1 MISHFLRKLLAEH
14 SVGLEQ
20 QHQNQQSKGEGVAE
34 DSDRVIRLDQR
45 FTDTDYIRAEDSP
58 GDRADAAEDRGNK
71 GLESGHGADGR
82 ADLTVIAEV
91 KN

>member
-45 FTDTDYIRAEDSP
+45 FTDTDYAPRTAPGIEPMPPKTAATKALSP
-58 GDRADAAEDRGNK
+58 GMAPMV
-71 GLESGHGADGR
+71 GL
-82 ADLTVIAEV
+82 T
-91 KN
+91 

>member
-45 FTDTDYIRAEDSP
+45 FTDTDYICAEDSP
-58 GDRADAAEDRGNK
+58 GEPMPPKTAATKALSPGMAPMV
-71 GLESGHGADGR
+71 GL
-82 ADLTVIAEV
+82 T
-91 KN
+91 

>member
-45 FTDTDYIRAEDSP
+45 FTDTDYICAEDSP
-58 GDRADAAEDRGNK
+58 GIEPMPPKTAATKALSPGMAPMV
-71 GLESGHGADGR
+71 GL
-82 ADLTVIAEV
+82 T
-91 KN
+91 